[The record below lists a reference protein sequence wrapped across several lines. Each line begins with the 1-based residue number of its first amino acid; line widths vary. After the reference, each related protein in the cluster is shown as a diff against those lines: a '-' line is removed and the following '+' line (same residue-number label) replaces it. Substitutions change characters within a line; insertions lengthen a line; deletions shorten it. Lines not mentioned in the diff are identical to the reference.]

1 MKEIGIYIHI
11 PFCVKKCNYCDF
23 KSYEGKIL
31 MAPQYI
37 QALKEE
43 IRQRAKKLKEVKVS
57 TIYIGG
63 GTPSYLKPEQI
74 LEVIECIKENFK
86 FVDEVLEITIEV
98 NPGSIIR
105 EKLVVYKEAGI
116 NRLSIGL
123 QTTDNDVLMK
133 IGRIHRYASF
143 LETYQLAREIGF
155 SNINVDLMIGL
166 PGQTMEMVEETLEQV
181 LKLNPEHISLYSL
194 ILEEGTKLYRAYQKK
209 RLRNLPSEEEERKMY
224 WYAKAELEHQGYKH
238 YEISNFA
245 KPGYKSKHNIDCWK
259 QKEYIGFG
267 SAAHSYLNG
276 VRSSNSEEIEEYI
289 ANNKVIIHE
298 KQTRDEQ
305 MKEYMMLGL
314 RMLEG
319 VSISEFKNKFVDNPI
334 YIFREELDKL
344 DEEELLEIDGN
355 SIKLTKKGIDLAN
368 LVWEEFV

>member
-105 EKLVVYKEAGI
+105 EKLVVYEKAGI

>member
-1 MKEIGIYIHI
+1 MREIGIYIHI

-86 FVDEVLEITIEV
+86 FVDEVPEITIEV

-105 EKLVVYKEAGI
+105 EKLVVYKKAGI

-123 QTTDNDVLMK
+123 QTTDNDVLMN

>member
-1 MKEIGIYIHI
+1 MREIGIYIHI

-74 LEVIECIKENFK
+74 LEVMECIKENFK
-86 FVDEVLEITIEV
+86 FVEEVPEITIEV

-105 EKLVVYKEAGI
+105 EKLVVYKKAGI

-123 QTTDNDVLMK
+123 QTTDNDVLMN

-245 KPGYKSKHNIDCWK
+245 KPGYKSKHNVDCWK

>member
-245 KPGYKSKHNIDCWK
+245 KPGYKSKHNVDCWK